1 MPFSP
6 AISSNSTICER
17 SHREAKYSFDWALT
31 IIQRAQ
37 RSHARAW
44 EFLGPIL
51 GLSTRQLSFLLAC
64 DAPEWPYI
72 RSLAQLLDKWITRQE
87 NLRPGSSSTIE
98 IRAGFL
104 SGLANQVKKCPFPP
118 LKSYLTARINDF
130 TL

>member
-6 AISSNSTICER
+6 ALSSNSTISEASRR
-17 SHREAKYSFDWALT
+17 SAKYSFDWALM
-31 IIQRAQ
+31 IIEKAL
-37 RSHARAW
+37 RSHPRAW

-72 RSLAQLLDKWITRQE
+72 RSLAQLLDKWIIRQE
-87 NLRPGSSSTIE
+87 NLRPGTSSTIE
-98 IRAGFL
+98 AREGFL

-118 LKSYLTARINDF
+118 LKSYLTARIHGF

>member
-6 AISSNSTICER
+6 ALSPNSTISDTAKR
-17 SHREAKYSFDWALT
+17 SAKYSFDWSLM
-31 IIQRAQ
+31 IIQKAQ
-37 RSHARAW
+37 RSHPRAW
-44 EFLGPIL
+44 EILGPIL

-72 RSLAQLLDKWITRQE
+72 RSLAQLLDKWIIRQE

-98 IRAGFL
+98 AREGLL

-118 LKSYLTARINDF
+118 LRTYLTARIHGSK
-130 TL
+130 L